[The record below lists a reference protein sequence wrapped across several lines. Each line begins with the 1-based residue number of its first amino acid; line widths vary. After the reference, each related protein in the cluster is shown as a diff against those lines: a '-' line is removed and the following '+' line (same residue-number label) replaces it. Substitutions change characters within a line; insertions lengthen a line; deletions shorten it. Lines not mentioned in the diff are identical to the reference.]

1 MSVARQVANWR
12 EEFIMRH
19 GGPDSCIS
27 IKGGSIGMTYFPDGA
42 RCKIDPMGE
51 VFEPPEDETA
61 RTKLILMYWTE
72 KLRRAENA
80 HGELR
85 KMVHGTFVD
94 RLSYIGPC
102 FRGTEDDALIQ
113 LDESKRMVMKTRRKV
128 ASIQKQL
135 DELLGTAEK
144 EQEDHEYER
153 RRQQRQDR
161 MSKRLNDTRI

>member
-1 MSVARQVANWR
+1 MSVARQIANWR

-19 GGPDSCIS
+19 GGPDICIG
-27 IKGGSIGMTYFPDGA
+27 INGTCYFPDGA
-42 RCKIDPMGE
+42 RCGWEPMGE
-51 VFEPPEDETA
+51 VHEPPEDEIA
-61 RTKLILMYWTE
+61 RTKLILKYWEE

-102 FRGTEDDALIQ
+102 FMGSEDDALDQ
-113 LDESKRMVMKTRRKV
+113 LDESKRIVMKTRRKV

-135 DELLGTAEK
+135 DQLLGTAEQK
-144 EQEDHEYER
+144 HEDREYER
-153 RRQQRQDR
+153 RQQQRQDR
-161 MSKRLNDTRI
+161 MNKRLMDTRI

>member
-1 MSVARQVANWR
+1 MSVAQRIANWR
-12 EEFIMRH
+12 EEFIARH
-19 GGPDSCIS
+19 GGPDACIS
-27 IKGGSIGMTYFPDGA
+27 IKGGSVGMTYFPDGA

-94 RLSYIGPC
+94 RLSYIGP
-102 FRGTEDDALIQ
+102 GYLGDEETAAEQ
-113 LDESKRMVMKTRRKV
+113 LEESKRIVMKTRRKV

-153 RRQQRQDR
+153 RQQQRQDR
-161 MSKRLNDTRI
+161 MLKRLNDTRI